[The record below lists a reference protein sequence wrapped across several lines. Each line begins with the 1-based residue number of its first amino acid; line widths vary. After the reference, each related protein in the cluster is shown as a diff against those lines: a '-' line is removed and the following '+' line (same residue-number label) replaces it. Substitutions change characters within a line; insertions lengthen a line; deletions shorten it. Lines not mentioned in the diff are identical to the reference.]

1 MAERVFQT
9 LQSDS
14 HLLVQAGTGTGKSF
28 GYLLPLMYW
37 SAQKGRTGIVS
48 TATLAL
54 QRQIVSED
62 APLVADLIAKA
73 TDVRL
78 STAILKGWNNYA
90 CLKRVNEV
98 IQDALLPED
107 GATDLGKEVVRA
119 RTWALETETGDRDD
133 LTPGVPDLAWR
144 QVSVT
149 KQECEGKDCPFITE
163 CFPEKARAAAL
174 EADIV
179 ITNHAML
186 GVEAGGIDVL
196 PPAEA
201 IIVDEAH
208 ELVSRVTN
216 QLTVRLG
223 LAETNRIARMIR
235 SSGKIDAEFARHAAT
250 FQDVIAELD
259 GRLRVIPDDLR
270 ELLAA
275 LSRSLKDAVESE
287 QWSRAFQSDIEL
299 LLAEDGQTVMWVREG
314 TLYGAPLDVA
324 TSIANRVFEERAAV
338 LTSATL
344 KLGDSFTPMA
354 HQVGLALPSQGPWE
368 GMDAGS
374 PFDYQKQAIL
384 YAASDLPAPSREGQS
399 FESLERMVEMISAS
413 GGGAL
418 GLFSSRKAAEEAAEY
433 LRARLDT
440 PVYCQGED
448 SLPTLVENFRDDD
461 SASLVGTLSLWQGID
476 VPGRTCRLVII
487 DKIPFPR
494 PDDPVTQARTELVGR
509 RGGNGFMQVSA
520 TTAAILLAQGA
531 GRLLRRIDDRG
542 VVAIMD
548 SRIVTRAYG
557 GFMKSSMPDMW
568 PTTSFDLVLKA
579 LKRLRESE

>member
-201 IIVDEAH
+201 IVVDEAH